1 MTLVK
6 QSSAFL
12 FAALAC
18 CIGIS
23 APILSAK
30 TKSLTIADLNGDGRP
45 DILTEGNDGYF
56 YWNKNE
62 LVLIPELTPRGWM
75 TVSHGWQWTYITTY
89 TTSGSIQ
96 KRRLLFPT
104 PISVTIKLEGDENP
118 AVGSVTGT
126 EEINLGSD
134 YTLTAGSQ
142 GGYVFERWSGDLA
155 SDQNPIGGT
164 LQSPLTLTAHY
175 VKDMGDSD
183 GDGLSNY
190 REYVELG
197 TNADSNDTDAD
208 GLFDKEE
215 VEDIGSSPLD
225 SDKVIVDYLRGQ
237 ATVTLQATEALH
249 QAEMEAEKLSSYES
263 GRDLGF
269 EEGNESG
276 ILFVANNPAHYNLFT
291 ETELNSSVE
300 QATHEGRTV
309 GFEEGNQ
316 SGVLFVANNPER
328 YDLFTETQLDA
339 SVAQATADGRNAGIT
354 TGEQRVV
361 SDPKTYSLVSKS
373 DYDSMVQ
380 ELIELSDNNST
391 PYTSG
396 WFYISSRNWIYT
408 NKEIFP
414 YFFDSSTGGWMF
426 FRSGFD
432 RPTFYHYGKK
442 EWITLDE

>member
-1 MTLVK
+1 
-6 QSSAFL
+6 
-12 FAALAC
+12 
-18 CIGIS
+18 
-23 APILSAK
+23 
-30 TKSLTIADLNGDGRP
+30 
-45 DILTEGNDGYF
+45 
-56 YWNKNE
+56 
-62 LVLIPELTPRGWM
+62 
-75 TVSHGWQWTYITTY
+75 
-89 TTSGSIQ
+89 
-96 KRRLLFPT
+96 
-104 PISVTIKLEGDENP
+104 VTIKLEGDENP

-142 GGYVFERWSGDLA
+142 GGYVFERWSGDSA
-155 SDQNPIGGT
+155 SDQNPISGT
-164 LQSPLTLTAHY
+164 LQSPLTLIAHY
-175 VKDMGDSD
+175 VKDMRDSD
-183 GDGLSNY
+183 GDGLNNY
-190 REYVELG
+190 REFVELG

-208 GLFDKEE
+208 GLADKEE
-215 VEDIGSSPLD
+215 VDIGSSPLD

-249 QAEMEAEKLSSYES
+249 QAEMEAERISSYAS
-263 GRDLGF
+263 GRVFGF
-269 EEGNESG
+269 EEGNQSG
-276 ILFVANNPAHYNLFT
+276 VLFVANNPGRYDLFT

-300 QATHEGRTV
+300 QATHEGRAR

-316 SGVLFVANNPER
+316 SGVLFVANNPGR
-328 YDLFTETQLDA
+328 YDLFTETELDT
-339 SVAQATADGRNAGIT
+339 SVEQATVDGRNAGISE
-354 TGEQRVV
+354 GEQRVV

-396 WFYISSRNWIYT
+396 WFYISSRDWIYT

-426 FRSGFD
+426 FRSGVE

-442 EWITLDE
+442 EWITLED

>member
-56 YWNKNE
+56 YWNKNDIITSRYYH
-62 LVLIPELTPRGWM
+62 LAPIAPSLTGYYNPYY
-75 TVSHGWQWTYITTY
+75 YIKT
-89 TTSGSIQ
+89 GSIQ

-104 PISVTIKLEGDENP
+104 PISVTIKLEGEENP

-134 YTLTAGSQ
+134 YTLNAGSQ
-142 GGYVFERWSGDLA
+142 GGYVFDRWSGDLA
-155 SDQNPIGGT
+155 SDQNPISGT

-215 VEDIGSSPLD
+215 VDIGSSPLN
-225 SDKVIVDYLRGQ
+225 SDKVIVDYLMGQ
-237 ATVTLQATEALH
+237 AAVTLQVEKERSY
-249 QAEMEAEKLSSYES
+249 AE
-263 GRDLGF
+263 GRDFGF

-276 ILFVANNPAHYNLFT
+276 VLFVANNPARYNLFT
-291 ETELNSSVE
+291 ETELNSSIE
-300 QATHEGRTV
+300 TSLTAGRAI

-316 SGVLFVANNPER
+316 SGVLFVANNPGR
-328 YDLFTETQLDA
+328 YDLFTKPELDA
-339 SVAQATADGRNAGIT
+339 SVAQATVDGRNAGIT
-354 TGEQRVV
+354 EGESRVV

-396 WFYISSRNWIYT
+396 WFYISSRDWIYT

-432 RPTFYHYGKK
+432 RPTFYHYGNK
-442 EWITLDE
+442 EWITLED

>member
-1 MTLVK
+1 MTSGK
-6 QSSAFL
+6 QSTAFL
-12 FAALAC
+12 FAALAS

-30 TKSLTIADLNGDGRP
+30 TKSLSIADLNGDGRP
-45 DILTEGNDGYF
+45 DVLTEGNDGYF
-56 YWNKNE
+56 YWNQNDITHYYHNSWY
-62 LVLIPELTPRGWM
+62 VPRAWIGPYPVYRPE
-75 TVSHGWQWTYITTY
+75 II
-89 TTSGSIQ
+89 GSIQ

-104 PISVTIKLEGDENP
+104 PISVTIKLEGEENP

-142 GGYVFERWSGDLA
+142 GGYVFERWSGDLS

-190 REYVELG
+190 REYIELG
-197 TNADSNDTDAD
+197 TNANSNDTDAD
-208 GLFDKEE
+208 GLFDQGE
-215 VEDIGSSPLD
+215 VDIGSSPLN

-237 ATVTLQATEALH
+237 ATVTLQATEAQH
-249 QAEMEAEKLSSYES
+249 AAEMVAEKLSSYES

-269 EEGNESG
+269 EEGN
-276 ILFVANNPAHYNLFT
+276 
-291 ETELNSSVE
+291 
-300 QATHEGRTV
+300 
-309 GFEEGNQ
+309 Q
-316 SGVLFVANNPER
+316 SGVLFVSNNPGR

-396 WFYISSRNWIYT
+396 WFYISSRDWIYT

-426 FRSGFD
+426 FRSGRD
-432 RPTFYHYGKK
+432 RPTFYHYGNK
-442 EWITLDE
+442 EWITLEE